1 MIRRAESTEEDPIYT
16 CAMDEDAATLPW
28 LRGAGAWAARGL
40 EASFGESG
48 CMDVACGG
56 GVRKGWRRR
65 SRGRGQAIGGEPIRR
80 WRCRGGKYLISIP
93 R

>member
-16 CAMDEDAATLPW
+16 CAMDEDAAALVGLSGTSPW
-28 LRGAGAWAARGL
+28 TASDLAAALREGGRMDAARGGAVS
-40 EASFGESG
+40 E
-48 CMDVACGG
+48 GG
-56 GVRKGWRRR
+56 LGR
-65 SRGRGQAIGGEPIRR
+65 SRGRALAIGGEPIRR